1 MAASGTQGNQPPDG
15 DGWLDLADALDLLR
29 AQVADSQ
36 RRARTADVRFDVE
49 AITVDFEVE
58 LLRTRGGS
66 GGLRFGVVQ
75 ADGRQENTRRATQ
88 RVSLTLRPRTAT
100 RGDVSIGDEEP

>member
-1 MAASGTQGNQPPDG
+1 MRGGDSGQSG
-15 DGWLDLADALDLLR
+15 DDEWLDLADALDLLR
-29 AQVADSQ
+29 GQIGEAQ

-58 LLRTRGGS
+58 LGRARGGS

-75 ADGRQENTRRATQ
+75 GEGRQENTRRATQ
-88 RVSLTLRPRTAT
+88 RVSLTLKPRTAA
-100 RGDVSIGDEEP
+100 RGDVSIGDVDP